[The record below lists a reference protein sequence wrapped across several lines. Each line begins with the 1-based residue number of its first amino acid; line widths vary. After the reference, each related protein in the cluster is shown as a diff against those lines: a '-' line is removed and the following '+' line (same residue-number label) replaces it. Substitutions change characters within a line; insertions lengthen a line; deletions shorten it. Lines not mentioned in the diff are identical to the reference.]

1 VPEDEDAAD
10 EEAAPA
16 AVPVPVVVADEAVP
30 VPVDPPPVAQAF
42 GGIVAAEY
50 VCELA
55 ARAELHT
62 LLEAFCN
69 SGFELAM
76 RQVFVDS
83 SIDVRVNSDA
93 EQALVSQR
101 HLITLL

>member
-1 VPEDEDAAD
+1 VPEDEEAAD
-10 EEAAPA
+10 EEAAA

-42 GGIVAAEY
+42 AGRVAPEY

-55 ARAELHT
+55 ARAELQT

-69 SGFELAM
+69 WI
-76 RQVFVDS
+76 S
-83 SIDVRVNSDA
+83 SAA
-93 EQALVSQR
+93 EQALVLQR
-101 HLITLL
+101 HLITLLWITFAPDVHWQ

>member
-1 VPEDEDAAD
+1 MPEE
-10 EEAAPA
+10 EEAAEEEEEEAAA

-42 GGIVAAEY
+42 AGMVAPLY

-55 ARAELHT
+55 ASAELQT

-69 SGFELAM
+69 SGS
-76 RQVFVDS
+76 QVSKASTVG
-83 SIDVRVNSDA
+83 R
-93 EQALVSQR
+93 
-101 HLITLL
+101 